1 MRTLSLAKEVL
12 TELTTGELTAVV
24 GGTVKTRVCPTDP
37 CITPPPSDLN
47 CSTSLGPDLCGR

>member
-1 MRTLSLAKEVL
+1 MRTLTLSKEVL
-12 TELTTGELTAVV
+12 AELSTDELTAVV
-24 GGTVKTRVCPTDP
+24 GGVKTRICPTDP